1 MKPLNFSGGSLDCLR
16 QFPENAKQA
25 AGYQLQEKPEN
36 RGRRFGIGGKTLQQI
51 DSGKEIMESQT
62 FASVFDALC
71 DTPAEAANMRLRAGL
86 MMHIADTVREN
97 GWTQKQAAHQRP
109 AERENRQIFIGCARK
124 HQCRTRAV
132 HFLILRPRVKPVLS
146 DGRKI
151 KMKM

>member
-1 MKPLNFSGGSLDCLR
+1 MDCLR

-71 DTPAEAANMRLRAGL
+71 DTPAQAANMRLRAGL

-97 GWTQKQAAHQRP
+97 GWTQKQAAM
-109 AERENRQIFIGCARK
+109 FCGL
-124 HQCRTRAV
+124 T
-132 HFLILRPRVKPVLS
+132 RPRINDLLNGKIDKFSLDALVNINAGLGQCISLS
-146 DGRKI
+146 FAPA
-151 KMKM
+151 